1 MTIPIRTETHAFS
14 ARSRKRA
21 VGGHISPES
30 PQGMEQVWR
39 NIAAIRSEYHSDT
52 IPLVPIMTGNS
63 GP

>member
-1 MTIPIRTETHAFS
+1 
-14 ARSRKRA
+14 